1 MKKHT
6 ILHVGP
12 LPPPIGGISV
22 FISQLKKFTSTD
34 YDLQF
39 FNIFPK
45 KNKPLNKLVYNLIVL
60 FKFFF
65 VIMGMKPALVHIHT
79 AGFKAF
85 TKSRFFLLIAKALNY
100 PVILHVHSGK
110 FFDFYANS
118 PEKKKRMI
126 EDTLARADKIVCL
139 SQIWKDEFLKTFD
152 VPEERYAI
160 ITNAI
165 FTKEF
170 ESVQPSFPKDK
181 KTVLF
186 VGKLGANKG
195 VRDIIEMAKKLKEH
209 PTIDFKLMGDG
220 PLRNELQEEID
231 ANNLNITLLG
241 TMSGQEKVEQFEKA
255 QLFILP
261 SYFEA
266 LGLSNLEGMAAGLV
280 VLSTQVGAVPDIIH
294 DDKEGYLFK
303 PGDVDGFVEKIVSL
317 QPETMK
323 RMSAHNKQQAKAYDF
338 SNLNNRLESLYQ
350 EMIG

>member
-1 MKKHT
+1 MKKQT
-6 ILHVGP
+6 VLHVGP

-22 FISQLKKFTSTD
+22 FISQLKKFTSD
-34 YDLQF
+34 HYDLQF

-45 KNKPLNKLVYNLIVL
+45 KNKRLNKLVYNMIVL

-65 VIMGMKPALVHIHT
+65 VLKSMNPALVHIHT

-100 PVILHVHSGK
+100 PVIMHVHSGK

-118 PEKKKRMI
+118 TPKKKQMI

-139 SQIWKDEFLKTFD
+139 SPIWKKQFLETFD
-152 VPEERYAI
+152 VPEERYEI
-160 ITNAI
+160 VTNAI
-165 FTKEF
+165 FTNEF
-170 ESVQPSFPKDK
+170 KDVQPVFPEDK

-195 VRDIIEMAKKLKEH
+195 VRDIIAMAKKLKDD
-209 PTIDFKLMGDG
+209 PTIDFKLMGSG
-220 PLRNELQEEID
+220 PLEKELQQEIETND
-231 ANNLNITLLG
+231 LNIQLLG
-241 TMSGQEKVEQFEKA
+241 TMSGKEKVEQFEQA

-280 VLSTQVGAVPDIIH
+280 VLSTNVGAVPDIIH
-294 DDKEGYLFK
+294 QDEEGYLFE
-303 PGDVDGFVEKIVSL
+303 PGDVDRFVEKIVSL
-317 QPETMK
+317 DPETMK
-323 RMSAHNKQQAKAYDF
+323 RISNHNKKQAKAYDF
-338 SNLNNRLESLYQ
+338 SNLNDRL
-350 EMIG
+350 